1 MADGTSFLGRA
12 ELITFAGFVVPGFI
26 GMLAYS
32 LLQPSYVVKLKEAF
46 LEAIAFGIVNLVI
59 LWPLISFLIN
69 YDFTVHGFEY
79 WLRYLL
85 GIVVFL
91 VLPVV
96 WAIALH
102 VGLGW
107 LERSNLIVRRP
118 STAWDAFFLRRLPAK
133 VIVRLKN
140 GSVLGGQI
148 GDRSYASLFPDSGH
162 LYIEKIWKITET
174 GVFTEPIQDSL
185 GVILRPADYEFIELF
200 LPNPNI
206 RDTDN
211 TDVGAPN
218 GADSE

>member
-1 MADGTSFLGRA
+1 
-12 ELITFAGFVVPGFI
+12 
-26 GMLAYS
+26 
-32 LLQPSYVVKLKEAF
+32 
-46 LEAIAFGIVNLVI
+46 
-59 LWPLISFLIN
+59 
-69 YDFTVHGFEY
+69 VHGFEY

-107 LERSNLIVRRP
+107 LERSKLIVRRP
-118 STAWDAFFLRRLPAK
+118 STAWDAFFLPRLPAK

-162 LYIEKIWKITET
+162 LYIEKVWKITET
-174 GVFTEPIQDSL
+174 GVFTEPIQDSR
-185 GVILRPADYEFIELF
+185 GVILRPADSEFIELF

-206 RDTDN
+206 SDTETTAQEASN
-211 TDVGAPN
+211 EPIP
-218 GADSE
+218 EQI